1 MSLYSSSSTLHFV
14 IRIQYDVIMCEQR
27 RLDYQSRTIQQVI
40 YKKISERV
48 LGEKYSTNPSVSWEG
63 PNH

>member
-1 MSLYSSSSTLHFV
+1 MW
-14 IRIQYDVIMCEQR
+14 EQR

-48 LGEKYSTNPSVSWEG
+48 LGEKYFTNPSVSWEG